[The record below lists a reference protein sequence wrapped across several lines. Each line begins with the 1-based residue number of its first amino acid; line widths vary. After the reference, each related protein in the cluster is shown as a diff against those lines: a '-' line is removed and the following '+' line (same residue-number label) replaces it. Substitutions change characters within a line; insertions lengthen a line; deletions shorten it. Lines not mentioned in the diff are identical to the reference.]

1 METAFRI
8 IALVFVG
15 AFFGY
20 HIGIILS
27 AIF

>member
-15 AFFGY
+15 DFFGY
-20 HIGIILS
+20 QIGIILS